1 MPLFGPPDISKLK
14 DKRDIKGLNNA
25 LKDRDPNIVRDAAFA
40 LADLGIYAS
49 IGLLVGLS
57 SPEWKIR
64 RIAYLSFAK
73 FKGFGFI
80 PLLASLHDEQE
91 MIRLSGLLGLML
103 LDDKRA
109 VQPIGDCL
117 LHDASKNVRSSA
129 AAALF
134 KLGGHQALEYL
145 LTARSDLDPEVKSAV
160 ENVLAK
166 IEH

>member
-1 MPLFGPPDISKLK
+1 MPIFGPPDISKLK

-25 LKDRDPNIVRDAAFA
+25 LKDKDPNIVRDAAFA
-40 LADLGIYAS
+40 LADLGIYAP

-64 RIAYLSFAK
+64 RIAYISFAK

-91 MIRLSGLLGLML
+91 MIRHSGLLGLML

-117 LHDASKNVRSSA
+117 LHDESKNVRIGA
-129 AAALF
+129 ATVLS
-134 KLGGHQALEYL
+134 KLGGRKALEYL
-145 LTARSDLDPEVKSAV
+145 LEARNDLDSEVKSAV
-160 ENVLAK
+160 DECLAK
-166 IEH
+166 IEY